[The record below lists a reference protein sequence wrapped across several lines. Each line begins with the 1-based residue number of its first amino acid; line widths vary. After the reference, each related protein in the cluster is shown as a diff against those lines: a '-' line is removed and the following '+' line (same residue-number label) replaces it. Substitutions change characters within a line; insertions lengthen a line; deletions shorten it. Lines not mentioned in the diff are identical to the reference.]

1 VVSVALSI
9 ETRPARAGTGGGPH
23 GRSQDRGHALGY
35 CREPSLG
42 KTSPMKLII
51 QIPCFNEADQLPQ
64 TLADLPRE
72 VAGFDVVEWL
82 VIDDGSTDETVAV
95 ARAHGVDH
103 LVRLT
108 NNKGLA
114 TGFQAGID
122 TALKLGADVIV
133 NTDADNQYYGPDIA
147 RLVRPILEG
156 RADMVVG
163 DREVTE
169 IAHFSPLKKSL
180 QRLGSWVVRQASST
194 SVPDTTSGFRA
205 YNREAAIQM
214 LVVSK
219 FTYTLETI
227 IQAGKLL
234 VAVDHV
240 PVRTNPKT
248 RESRLFPSMGAYV
261 RRNAVSIFRI
271 YAQYE
276 PLRVFWSLAL
286 VIGLGAGGVWI
297 RFVVAYAEGNGK
309 GHVQSLILGAVL
321 FIAAVVLFALGV
333 IGDLLAAQRVMT
345 QKTFERVRR
354 IELQLGIAPSHY
366 EPGQALGPS
375 EKAGNES
382 AGAAG
387 SESEQPH
394 EAVRL

>member
-1 VVSVALSI
+1 
-9 ETRPARAGTGGGPH
+9 
-23 GRSQDRGHALGY
+23 
-35 CREPSLG
+35 
-42 KTSPMKLII
+42 MKLII

-64 TLADLPRE
+64 TLSELPRQLD
-72 VAGFDVVEWL
+72 GFDAVELL
-82 VIDDGSTDETVAV
+82 VIDDGSTDDTVAV
-95 ARAHGVDH
+95 ARAAGVEH
-103 LVRLT
+103 IVELT

-114 TGFQAGID
+114 TAFQAGID

-133 NTDADNQYYGPDIA
+133 NTDADNQYYGPDVE
-147 RLVRPILEG
+147 RLVQPILRGE
-156 RADMVVG
+156 ADMVIG
-163 DREVTE
+163 DRQVIDIE
-169 IAHFSPLKKSL
+169 HFSRFKNLL

-205 YNREAAIQM
+205 YNREAAIGI

-234 VAVDHV
+234 VAIDHV

-286 VIGLGAGGVWI
+286 LIGLGAIGVWV
-297 RFVVAYAEGNGK
+297 RFAVAYAEGNGK

-321 FIAAVVLFALGV
+321 FIAAIVLWALGV

-345 QKTFERVRR
+345 QRTFERTRR
-354 IELQLGIAPSHY
+354 VELELGVPPSHY
-366 EPGQALGPS
+366 ELGAARADTRPAI
-375 EKAGNES
+375 AGRQPPAAPAS
-382 AGAAG
+382 APLAPAGAPAAPADAPAPPAG
-387 SESEQPH
+387 APAARAQSGSGAGDAAGDPGRPVDEP
-394 EAVRL
+394 EAVHL